1 MGSRAD
7 KAWRAAAEC
16 ARLAQDPERGQER
29 GFYLQARNAWIAVA
43 NRCEFIESLERG
55 SRPSPANRAA
65 GRLPAVHVPPSS

>member
-29 GFYLQARNAWIAVA
+29 GFYLQAPNA
-43 NRCEFIESLERG
+43 
-55 SRPSPANRAA
+55 
-65 GRLPAVHVPPSS
+65 